1 MKTLPNPC
9 PTLREGLSLG
19 AQAHAGFCEVWNWII
34 DFFRNLKENVVTKVN
49 DRTGKVNIVAG
60 NGIDVVASGGTITIG
75 LGSGESKDEDN
86 PSGSDPNGGG
96 MDDDP
101 GLWTDA
107 EPAETGGFQGGGSGG
122 GMFAWDEATRTIG
135 AGGCMVGWMW
145 VAAGGTG
152 VADMADGAYSVHV
165 SFTSGGVPTAEV
177 VAENAEAKIP
187 TDTDC
192 WIPIYTISE
201 GKVIDDL
208 RGAFAV
214 SCWR

>member
-19 AQAHAGFCEVWNWII
+19 AKEHAGFCDVWNWII

-49 DRTGKVNIVAG
+49 DRTGKINIVAG
-60 NGIDVVASGGTITIG
+60 DGIDVIASGSTITIG
-75 LGSGESKDEDN
+75 LGGGESKDEDN

-122 GMFAWDEATRTIG
+122 GMFAWDESTRTIG
-135 AGGCMVGWMW
+135 AGGVMVGWGW
-145 VAAGGTG
+145 VSASGTG
-152 VADMADGAYSVHV
+152 VPGMGDGTYSVHV
-165 SFTSGGVPTAEV
+165 TFTDGGGSLAEV
-177 VAENAEAKIP
+177 VAVDAAAKSP
-187 TDTDC
+187 TDTEC
-192 WIPIYTISE
+192 WIPIFTISG
-201 GKVIDDL
+201 GKVTNDL
-208 RGAFAV
+208 RGAFV
-214 SCWR
+214 VPCWE

>member
-19 AQAHAGFCEVWNWII
+19 AKEHAGFCDVWNWII

-49 DRTGKVNIVAG
+49 DRTGRINIVAG
-60 NGIDVVASGGTITIG
+60 DGIDVIASGSTITIG
-75 LGSGESKDEDN
+75 LGGGESKDEDN

-107 EPAETGGFQGGGSGG
+107 EPAETGGFQGCGSNA
-122 GMFAWDEATRTIG
+122 GMFAWDSDTQTMG
-135 AGGCMVGWMW
+135 AGGVMVGRQW
-145 VAAGGTG
+145 VSASGTG
-152 VADMADGAYSVHV
+152 VPGMGDGTYSVHV

-177 VAENAEAKIP
+177 VAENAAAKSP
-187 TDTDC
+187 TDTEC
-192 WIPIYTISE
+192 WIPIFTISG
-201 GKVIDDL
+201 GKVTNDL
-208 RGAFAV
+208 RGAFV
-214 SCWR
+214 VPCWE